1 MLNVLINFV
10 FFVKLRWFLR
20 ERECFGRGLL
30 DFCKSA
36 FPQLVAAFAGVG
48 FAFYFNW
55 SYLKSQKKQT
65 EIE

>member
-1 MLNVLINFV
+1 MDCIDEKCLEIACAV
-10 FFVKLRWFLR
+10 
-20 ERECFGRGLL
+20 GAGLL

-55 SYLKSQKKQT
+55 IYLKSQKKQI